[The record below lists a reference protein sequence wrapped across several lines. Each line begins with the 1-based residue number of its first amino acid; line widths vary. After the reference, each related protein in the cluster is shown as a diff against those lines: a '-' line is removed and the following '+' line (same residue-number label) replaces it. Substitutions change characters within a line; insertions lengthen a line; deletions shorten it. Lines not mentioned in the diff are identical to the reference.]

1 MLDQLKALAMQ
12 KLMSKMAGNSL
23 GASETQNAA
32 EAGASGLME
41 SITGALAGG
50 GGIDQIKNLLSG
62 DSAEGGGELVDN
74 IKSKIQNS
82 LQEQGMSEEEAAA
95 EAESTTPDL
104 INGLKEKF
112 NSDAEEDS
120 AFSLESLTGLIGG
133 GGMGDL
139 LGKAGGIMDA
149 GKSLFGK

>member
-1 MLDQLKALAMQ
+1 MLDQLKKMAMQ
-12 KLMSKMAGNSL
+12 QLMSKMAGNSL
-23 GASETQNAA
+23 GAAETENAA
-32 EAGASGLME
+32 TAGANGLME
-41 SITGALAGG
+41 TITGALTGG
-50 GGIDQIKNLLSG
+50 GGIDSIKNLLSG
-62 DSAEGGGELVDN
+62 DSAEGSGDLVNN
-74 IKSKIQNS
+74 IKSKIQSS

-112 NSDAEEDS
+112 NSDSEEDS
-120 AFSLESLTGLIGG
+120 GFNLEALTGLIGG